1 MMASVDAEAEMENL
15 FAEDEAQEAG
25 TQSLTQEEEDQRAA
39 DQSSLDPAGDGK
51 KRRIIKN
58 PQPKLNPDRLM
69 GDKGIQTIE
78 DYFKDWQSKGKGKEF
93 DDLDVVMKKLEHWA
107 HRLYP
112 KLPFDNVI
120 DVVANRLGKKKTVQ
134 THVKKIRLGMSTA
147 PVRIGGGEEVVSEEE
162 KEVERYGGEEEGPDV
177 FEELVKAAGGSSANL
192 PPVTTNQ
199 ARTAGALTEE
209 QKEKMKINKEM
220 AARKKRE
227 RLERVQ
233 REAEEELRRK
243 AEQEELEDEN
253 EIEREMM
260 SAGDDVEKSAATEN
274 NLNLDEM
281 MDEMDED

>member
-1 MMASVDAEAEMENL
+1 M
-15 FAEDEAQEAG
+15 
-25 TQSLTQEEEDQRAA
+25 
-39 DQSSLDPAGDGK
+39 AGDGK

-147 PVRIGGGEEVVSEEE
+147 PVRIGGGEEMVSEDE
-162 KEVERYGGEEEGPDV
+162 KDVERYGGEEGADQPDV
-177 FEELVKAAGGSSANL
+177 FEELVKQAGGCIANL
-192 PPVTTNQ
+192 PPASSSSSSN
-199 ARTAGALTEE
+199 RPPSSLTEE
-209 QKEKMKINKEM
+209 QREKMRKNREI
-220 AARKKRE
+220 AAMKRQE
-227 RLERVQ
+227 REQREQ
-233 REAEEELRRK
+233 REAEEELRRS
-243 AEQEELEDEN
+243 AEQNEVDDED

-260 SAGDDVEKSAATEN
+260 GSVEPDVQSKEAEED

-281 MDEMDED
+281 MEEMEQD